1 MKIRDLLL
9 ENCFFVDINV
19 KDKWHFFKEI
29 AECIAKEIN
38 LPAEKIEKALVE
50 RERLGTTAVGGG
62 IAIPHSR
69 LEGLEKIV
77 IAVALSRQGFYF
89 ESLDKKPVHLV
100 FVVLAPENES
110 SLYLKTLA
118 QLARIL
124 KQEDIKKRLINAQNI
139 QEFKEVLAE
148 VDREY

>member
-9 ENCFFVDINV
+9 ENCFFTDVNV
-19 KDKWHFFKEI
+19 KDKWQFFKEI
-29 AECIAKEIN
+29 SACIAKEVG
-38 LPAEKIEKALVE
+38 LSPEKIEEALVE
-50 RERLGTTAVGGG
+50 REKLGTTAVGGG

-69 LEGLEKIV
+69 VEGLEKIV
-77 IAVALSRQGFYF
+77 IAAAISRKGLDF
-89 ESLDKKPVHLV
+89 EALDKKPVYLI

-124 KQEDIKKRLINAQNI
+124 KQEQVKKRLLEAKDI
-139 QEFKEVLAE
+139 QEFKKVLAE
-148 VDREY
+148 IDYEY